1 MKGAKR
7 SHRRA
12 ERPQNA
18 DFTTTPFRS
27 PSLLRFSCES
37 VDSVNSVLSRRS
49 STHMRHVAIITFVI
63 LITLPPAASAHHG
76 IINFDMNR
84 EVDVSG
90 VVTRLAFVN
99 PHSWLHFDVTG
110 PDGRV
115 TSWRC
120 ELRGATV
127 LRRSGWSPDM
137 FKKGTRVR
145 VTGAPDRFEPN
156 TCYLGSAVFEDG
168 TRVDRYGQISRAGA
182 PTTAAAAERP
192 LRLPNGRP
200 NLAGE
205 WAGEQRVLTDPRGIS
220 GAFLPLSVA
229 RELEAGAVPEGTQ
242 AFPGT
247 RGTAVSKA
255 ENPVDE
261 FWNKRPSIRPLTAAG
276 AKAMEGFDGASADN
290 PRLRCEPTNI
300 LFDWT
305 FESDVNRIVQ
315 HDDRIVLT
323 YGSMGLERT
332 IYLNAAQH
340 PADIKPSRAGHSI
353 GWWEG
358 DVLVVDSVGFEPGIL
373 SADGRLPHSDQL
385 HVVERF
391 TLDPGGR
398 SLTRSWVAADPS
410 YFEGEYTGRD
420 VVHVSDVPYQQV
432 PCDDLSYKSSSGN
445 AESFRWI
452 VLAAAS
458 AVVGGI
464 ALTTWTLRRRRRK
477 PAA

>member
-1 MKGAKR
+1 M
-7 SHRRA
+7 RA
-12 ERPQNA
+12 
-18 DFTTTPFRS
+18 
-27 PSLLRFSCES
+27 FSA
-37 VDSVNSVLSRRS
+37 VPLAVL
-49 STHMRHVAIITFVI
+49 MAIWAT
-63 LITLPPAASAHHG
+63 AASAHHG

-137 FKKGTRVR
+137 FTPGTRVR
-145 VTGAPDRFEPN
+145 VTGAPDRFEAN

-168 TRVDRYGQISRAGA
+168 TRVDRYGQITRNTQPATT
-182 PTTAAAAERP
+182 PTTARP
-192 LRLPNGRP
+192 QRLPNGRP
-200 NLAGE
+200 NLAGD

-229 RELEAGAVPEGTQ
+229 KTLEPGAVPEGTQ

-247 RGTAVSKA
+247 RGSAVTKA
-255 ENPVDE
+255 EDPVNE
-261 FWNKRPSIRPLTAAG
+261 FWNNRPSIRPLTPAG
-276 AKAMEGFDGASADN
+276 AKVMEGFDGASADN
-290 PRLRCEPTNI
+290 PRLRCEPTSI

-315 HDDRIVLT
+315 EDDRIVVR

-332 IYLNAAQH
+332 IHLNMTEH
-340 PADIKPSRAGHSI
+340 PPGLMPSRAGHSI
-353 GWWEG
+353 GRWED
-358 DVLVVDSVGFEPGIL
+358 DVLVVDTVGFEPGIL

-391 TLDPGGR
+391 SLDPNGR
-398 SLTRSWVAADPS
+398 SLTRSWVAEDPL

-420 VVHVSDVPYQQV
+420 VVHISDVPYQPT
-432 PCDDLSYKSSSGN
+432 PCEDLSYRSSSGD
-445 AESFRWI
+445 AGRPSWSA
-452 VLAAAS
+452 VAAAS
-458 AVVGGI
+458 GIVVGVALI
-464 ALTTWTLRRRRRK
+464 AWRLSRRGR
-477 PAA
+477 P

>member
-1 MKGAKR
+1 
-7 SHRRA
+7 
-12 ERPQNA
+12 
-18 DFTTTPFRS
+18 
-27 PSLLRFSCES
+27 
-37 VDSVNSVLSRRS
+37 
-49 STHMRHVAIITFVI
+49 MRHFSTITFVI
-63 LITLPPAASAHHG
+63 LLAVWPARASAHHG

-84 EVDVSG
+84 EVDVTG
-90 VVTRLAFVN
+90 VVTRLQFVN
-99 PHSWLHFDVTG
+99 PHSWLHFDVTAA
-110 PDGRV
+110 DGRV

-137 FKKGTRVR
+137 FKEGTRVR

-168 TRVDRYGQISRAGA
+168 TRVDRYGQITRGA
-182 PTTAAAAERP
+182 APAAAASVERP

-200 NLAGE
+200 NFAGD
-205 WAGEQRVLTDPRGIS
+205 WAAEQRVLTDPRGIS

-229 RELEAGAVPEGTQ
+229 KKLEPGAVPEGTQ

-247 RGTAVSKA
+247 RGTAVTNA

-261 FWNKRPSIRPLTAAG
+261 FWNKRPSLRPLTPAG

-315 HDDRIVLT
+315 EDDRIALR

-332 IYLNAAQH
+332 IHLNVAQH
-340 PADIKPSRAGHSI
+340 PSDITPSRAGHSI
-353 GWWEG
+353 GRWEE
-358 DVLVVDSVGFEPGIL
+358 DVLVVDTVGFEPGIL

-391 TLDPGGR
+391 SLDPSGR
-398 SLTRSWVAADPS
+398 SLTRNWVARDPL
-410 YFEGEYTGRD
+410 YFEGDYTGRD
-420 VVHVSDVPYQQV
+420 VVHISDVPYQPT
-432 PCDDLSYKSSSGN
+432 PCEDLSYKSSDEDAG
-445 AESFRWI
+445 ATRQ
-452 VLAAAS
+452 VLLWGAAG
-458 AVVGGI
+458 VVGLAVIG
-464 ALTTWTLRRRRRK
+464 WTLTRRRRGT
-477 PAA
+477 AAS

>member
-1 MKGAKR
+1 MR
-7 SHRRA
+7 L
-12 ERPQNA
+12 
-18 DFTTTPFRS
+18 S
-27 PSLLRFSCES
+27 PA
-37 VDSVNSVLSRRS
+37 VPMAIVLAWSA
-49 STHMRHVAIITFVI
+49 V
-63 LITLPPAASAHHG
+63 ASAHHG

-115 TSWRC
+115 TSWKC

-137 FKKGTRVR
+137 FKRGTRVQI
-145 VTGAPDRFEPN
+145 TGAPDRFEPN
-156 TCYLGSAVFEDG
+156 TCYLGTAVFEDG
-168 TRVDRYGQISRAGA
+168 TRVDRYGQLSRPSAS
-182 PTTAAAAERP
+182 TTVAAAERS

-200 NLAGE
+200 NLAGD

-229 RELEAGAVPEGTQ
+229 KELEPGAVPEGTQ

-247 RGTAVSKA
+247 RGTAVTKA
-255 ENPVDE
+255 EDPVNE
-261 FWNKRPSIRPLTAAG
+261 FWNKRPSLRPLTAAG

-290 PRLRCEPTNI
+290 PRLRCEPTSI

-315 HDDRIVLT
+315 QDDRIVLT

-332 IYLNAAQH
+332 IHLNAAQH
-340 PADIKPSRAGHSI
+340 PANIRPTRAGHSI
-353 GWWEG
+353 GRWED
-358 DVLVVDSVGFEPGIL
+358 DVLVVDTVGFEPGIL
-373 SADGRLPHSDQL
+373 SADGRLPHSDRL

-391 TLDPGGR
+391 SLDPGGR
-398 SLTRSWVAADPS
+398 SLTRSWVAEDPS

-420 VVHVSDVPYQQV
+420 VVHVSDVPYQPI
-432 PCDDLSYKSSSGN
+432 PCEDLSYKSSDGE
-445 AESFRWI
+445 AGG
-452 VLAAAS
+452 AS
-458 AVVGGI
+458 RLLLWGTAGVIGLAVVG
-464 ALTTWTLRRRRRK
+464 WTLTRRRRGT
-477 PAA
+477 PAS

>member
-1 MKGAKR
+1 MHHF
-7 SHRRA
+7 ST
-12 ERPQNA
+12 
-18 DFTTTPFRS
+18 FTFA
-27 PSLLRFSCES
+27 
-37 VDSVNSVLSRRS
+37 VLF
-49 STHMRHVAIITFVI
+49 TAWAVQ
-63 LITLPPAASAHHG
+63 ASAHHG

-137 FKKGTRVR
+137 FARGTRVR

-156 TCYLGSAVFEDG
+156 TCYLGSAEFSDG
-168 TRVDRYGQISRAGA
+168 TRVDRYGQITRPGA
-182 PTTAAAAERP
+182 TREAALAERP
-192 LRLPNGRP
+192 QRLPNGRP
-200 NLAGE
+200 NLAGD
-205 WAGEQRVLTDPRGIS
+205 WAAEQRVLTDPRGIS

-229 RELEAGAVPEGTQ
+229 RGLEAGAVPEGTQ

-247 RGTAVSKA
+247 RGTAVTNA
-255 ENPVDE
+255 DDPVNE
-261 FWNKRPSIRPLTAAG
+261 FWNRRPSIRPLTTAG

-290 PRLRCEPTNI
+290 PRLRCEPTSI

-305 FESDVNRIVQ
+305 FESDVNRIAQ
-315 HDDRIVLT
+315 TDDRIVLT

-332 IYLNAAQH
+332 IHLNVAQH
-340 PADIKPSRAGHSI
+340 PADITPSRAGHSI
-353 GWWEG
+353 GRWEN
-358 DVLVVDSVGFEPGIL
+358 DVLVVDTVGFEPGIL
-373 SADGRLPHSDQL
+373 SADGRLPHSDRL

-398 SLTRSWVAADPS
+398 SLTRNWVAEDAS

-420 VVHVSDVPYQQV
+420 VVHISDVPYQRT
-432 PCDDLSYKSSSGN
+432 PCEDLSYKSSDDAGRSG
-445 AESFRWI
+445 WI
-452 VLAAAS
+452 LGSAS
-458 AVVGGI
+458 VAVVAVALI
-464 ALTTWTLRRRRRK
+464 AWRMSRRRRES
-477 PAA
+477 PA